1 MVTADQEWKN
11 FNLMQKENR
20 QRVLV
25 IGQIHEAGLKILND
39 YESLDVDVITDPGAD
54 VAVTMVE
61 QDDAILIRYGV
72 LTEADIEHAEHLR
85 VVSRHGVGCD
95 NLPVDTLSARGIPVT
110 IVGPVTAVSVAEQ
123 TMAMLLCLS
132 KKVAQYDQAVRNG
145 NWTIRDSLAISELA
159 GKTLL
164 LLGFGRIGSEVATR
178 AKAFAMDVLIYDP
191 FVSADVA
198 AAAGVVKVDDWRE
211 VLGRV
216 DVLSMHLPLSAD
228 TRNIIDAEVL
238 SAMKP
243 TAILLNTARG
253 GLVDESALY
262 QALNTRMTAGGAG
275 IDTFAAEPLRPDSP
289 LLSLPN
295 VVVSPHSASL
305 TEEAARRM
313 GVVAANNVIAG
324 LEDNLDPA
332 LVFNHP
338 ALQELV

>member
-1 MVTADQEWKN
+1 MPEEKIKN
-11 FNLMQKENR
+11 
-20 QRVLV
+20 VLV
-25 IGQIHEAGLKILND
+25 VGQIHAAALEILND
-39 YESLDVDVITDPGAD
+39 HKGLFVEVITDPGAD
-54 VAVTMVE
+54 IPVAKVE
-61 QDDAILIRYGV
+61 EASAILIRYGV
-72 LTEADIEHAEHLR
+72 LSEDDIENAGHLR

-95 NLPVDTLSARGIPVT
+95 NLPVDALSARGIPVT

-132 KKVAQYDQAVRNG
+132 KNVTQYDQAVRDG
-145 NWTIRDSLAISELA
+145 NWSVRDTLAISELA

-191 FVSADVA
+191 FISADVA

-228 TRNIIDAEVL
+228 TRNIIDADVL

-243 TAILLNTARG
+243 TAFLLNTARG
-253 GLVDESALY
+253 GLVDENALY

-275 IDTFAAEPLRPDSP
+275 IDTFAAEPLSIDSP

-332 LVFNHP
+332 LVFNHR

>member
-1 MVTADQEWKN
+1 MQE
-11 FNLMQKENR
+11 ENR

-39 YESLDVDVITDPGAD
+39 YDGLEVDVITDPGAD
-54 VAVTMVE
+54 VPVTKV
-61 QDDAILIRYGV
+61 QQADAILIRYGI
-72 LTEADIEHAEHLR
+72 LTEDDIENAEHMR

-95 NLPVDTLSARGIPVT
+95 NLPVDALSARGIPVT

-123 TMAMLLCLS
+123 AMAMMLCLS

-145 NWTIRDSLAISELA
+145 NWSIRDSLAISELA
-159 GKTLL
+159 GKTLM
-164 LLGFGRIGSEVATR
+164 LLGFGRIGREVAMR
-178 AKAFAMDVLIYDP
+178 AQAFAMEVMIYDP
-191 FVSADVA
+191 FVSADEA

-211 VLGRV
+211 VLGQV

-228 TRNIIDAEVL
+228 TRNIIDADVL
-238 SAMKP
+238 SLMKP

-253 GLVDESALY
+253 GLVDEDALY
-262 QALNTRMTAGGAG
+262 QALSTRMTAGGAG
-275 IDTFAAEPLRPDSP
+275 IDTFAAEPPSLDTP

-305 TEEAARRM
+305 TEEAAKRM

-324 LEDNLDPA
+324 LEDKLDPA
-332 LVFNHP
+332 LIFNRQ
-338 ALQELV
+338 ALQESAV